1 MNAKQKIVVAVTG
14 ASGSIYAKVLFE
26 KLGQLSEQLETVGV
40 VMSDNAK
47 DVWKYEL
54 GNTDYEKIN
63 YKMYDKGDFFAPFA
77 SGSSKFAAMI
87 ICPCSM
93 GTLARIASGISNDLV
108 TRAAD
113 VMLKERRKLILVLR
127 DTPYS
132 LIHINNMKTVTEA
145 GGIICPASP
154 SFYSKPADFNA
165 LASTVVDRI
174 LDLAGLNISS
184 YRWGENNGN

>member
-26 KLGQLSEQLETVGV
+26 KLGQLSEQLEPVGV

-184 YRWGENNGN
+184 YRWGENKGN